1 MRIIWKTDEKL
12 MNEFDVA
19 NNIEVT
25 TDAEGY
31 LSIRII
37 RAVEGEEPIA
47 LTKALTTIDAIELG
61 VALIRATG
69 RNER

>member
-31 LSIRII
+31 LSIRVV
-37 RAVEGEEPIA
+37 RSVEGAEPIA
-47 LTKALTTIDAIELG
+47 LTKALTAIDAIELG

-69 RNER
+69 GE